1 MLFTTIAAASMLLV
15 LGSHSQGVVAQDAE
29 GWYKQH
35 PGMSRIGPVNQETH
49 QILDEF
55 GRTRFFHG
63 TNVVMKE
70 PPWYR
75 PAEWVPGVSS
85 FGTKD
90 VENMYDL
97 GLNVVR
103 LGHHWAGAE
112 PIRGEYNETFLD
124 IMKKQTK
131 LAEDHGLYVLV
142 DVHQDVLARQLCGH
156 GVPDWFVKTDWVSEG
171 KRFPFP
177 QKLKPFPVDENGFPT
192 PESLCGTID
201 WSLSYTNVA
210 VGNAWGRLYNNYDGL
225 GDAFAAYWKKL
236 ASQYV
241 DTVNIV
247 GYNLLNEPWVGDTWA
262 DPTLLVPGVADHKVM
277 EDLWNRAAKQIRT
290 VDNDTLIWFE
300 GATLDVLSGFN
311 NVPLGDGSKTVQ
323 SYHYYAPPQV
333 GSISNTIKNRHK
345 DDARLKTAS
354 VLTEFTFW
362 MGDDKQMSNLA
373 EAVAATDEQMVS
385 WIGWAYENLYN
396 GTTGKPYPQLAKHYS
411 RAYPTAVAGTPKSYS
426 FDEDSGTFKLTFTSD
441 PNMVAPTEIMLPP
454 STFPNGYSVQVSP
467 ENSVVQ
473 YTPDKRT
480 LALFTADNLKDATE
494 ISVTITRK

>member
-1 MLFTTIAAASMLLV
+1 M
-15 LGSHSQGVVAQDAE
+15 
-29 GWYKQH
+29 
-35 PGMSRIGPVNQETH
+35 
-49 QILDEF
+49 
-55 GRTRFFHG
+55 
-63 TNVVMKE
+63 
-70 PPWYR
+70 
-75 PAEWVPGVSS
+75 
-85 FGTKD
+85 
-90 VENMYDL
+90 
-97 GLNVVR
+97 
-103 LGHHWAGAE
+103 
-112 PIRGEYNETFLD
+112 
-124 IMKKQTK
+124 
-131 LAEDHGLYVLV
+131 
-142 DVHQDVLARQLCGH
+142 
-156 GVPDWFVKTDWVSEG
+156 
-171 KRFPFP
+171 
-177 QKLKPFPVDENGFPT
+177 DENGFPT

-454 STFPNGYSVQVSP
+454 STFPIGYSVQVSP